1 MLNINKTIRKRRL
14 PPKHDKHD
22 GSKLT
27 YGKYCQRRFEQVV
40 TEIKINKKDKK
51 NCHIFIMQRSH
62 VKIARN
68 AVMVNLIQRRIIYA
82 PHMIVVILIFV
93 M

>member
-1 MLNINKTIRKRRL
+1 MLDNNKTIRKRKL

-40 TEIKINKKDKK
+40 IEIKINNKEKK
-51 NCHIFIMQRSH
+51 NSHILSC
-62 VKIARN
+62 N
-68 AVMVNLIQRRIIYA
+68 EVM
-82 PHMIVVILIFV
+82 
-93 M
+93 

>member
-1 MLNINKTIRKRRL
+1 MLDNNKTIRKRKL

-40 TEIKINKKDKK
+40 IEIKINNKEKK
-51 NCHIFIMQRSH
+51 
-62 VKIARN
+62 
-68 AVMVNLIQRRIIYA
+68 
-82 PHMIVVILIFV
+82 
-93 M
+93 